1 MGRVKFDIGVTLSF
15 LPPIHAVLNT
25 LVAVMLVLSLLR
37 IKKGDVAGHRRFI
50 NFALALSTV
59 FLLCY
64 VSYHFTTP
72 ETKFGG
78 TGWVKTVYLLLLLT
92 HIVLAALIL
101 PFILLAYIRGHWN
114 ALQRHR
120 RLVKWVWPL
129 WFYVAVTGPVCYLML
144 RPYYP

>member
-1 MGRVKFDIGVTLSF
+1 MSEPENNLQIKKWDRIAWAVSTVVILLVVLMGRVKFDIGVTLSF

-78 TGWVKTVYLLLLLT
+78 TGW
-92 HIVLAALIL
+92 
-101 PFILLAYIRGHWN
+101 
-114 ALQRHR
+114 
-120 RLVKWVWPL
+120 
-129 WFYVAVTGPVCYLML
+129 
-144 RPYYP
+144 